1 MRRMYEAIESCYP
14 TLWYASMR
22 ERLHAIRRHM
32 ESVPGLKA
40 PERLYQRIHD
50 AVAPTTSLDE
60 NHVNTIYEAAL
71 KDLLERDT
79 SED

>member
-60 NHVNTIYEAAL
+60 NHVIVGEAHPCRP
-71 KDLLERDT
+71 ERVGKRRP
-79 SED
+79 